1 MWSQL
6 ADDLFLW
13 RDCCNVYA
21 IRRSDEAVLVDS
33 GTGAVADHLEA
44 IGVRRV
50 AHVLHT
56 HHHRDQCQGSLR
68 LHAAGTALWAPAN
81 FADVLEHPH
90 AYKTQCLWYEP
101 IPVDRVLPLSE
112 TVFWRGIALTPYAQP
127 GHTRYAACIAFSVDG
142 KRCLA
147 IGDQF
152 VHNYVYANQ
161 FALGDYP
168 ATVELWR
175 RLAPDRILPGHGPAE
190 DGPAAIARFAAHAQ
204 ETDDLHAR
212 LLPLHEV
219 DLGAGGQAAELYPYH
234 AFPAPGGTVHLRV
247 TARNPL
253 PRDAETRVRLALPNG
268 WRAEPGEA
276 AIAVAARGTGTVTF
290 RLTVGG
296 KAARRA
302 RYAVELTVD
311 GRPFGQVEEG
321 FVTVQE

>member
-44 IGVRRV
+44 IGVRR
-50 AHVLHT
+50 
-56 HHHRDQCQGSLR
+56 
-68 LHAAGTALWAPAN
+68 
-81 FADVLEHPH
+81 F
-90 AYKTQCLWYEP
+90 
-101 IPVDRVLPLSE
+101 
-112 TVFWRGIALTPYAQP
+112 TPYAQP

-219 DLGAGGQAAELYPYH
+219 DLGAGGQAAELCPYH
-234 AFPAPGGTVHLRV
+234 AFAAPGGTVHLRV

-253 PRDAETRVRLALPNG
+253 PRDAEARVRLALPNG

-302 RYAVELTVD
+302 VRGRVDRGRAAVRAGGGGLRHGAGVMG
-311 GRPFGQVEEG
+311 GRGRAFGGSGCWAPPERACA
-321 FVTVQE
+321 